1 MGHNADFLSVRCSL
15 GVDQLTLGKLRRG
28 HGARTPFSD
37 RNAGFSS
44 LRCRLG
50 VPAVPDL
57 LSNCPLVTVQDIVP
71 VDASYE
77 VKELYVPE
85 NKLHLAKTDAEA
97 LPALKINKVSS
108 PSLLRPSGS
117 AGRGVVSLMNVG
129 FSGRV

>member
-1 MGHNADFLSVRCSL
+1 MGHNADFVSVRCYL
-15 GVDQLTLGKLRRG
+15 GVNQLTLGKLRRE
-28 HGARTPFSD
+28 HGAKAPFSA

-44 LRCRLG
+44 LRCCVRM
-50 VPAVPDL
+50 PALSDL
-57 LSNCPLVTVQDIVP
+57 LSNCPLFAVQDIVP

-108 PSLLRPSGS
+108 PLLFRPSGS
-117 AGRGVVSLMNVG
+117 AGRGAVSLMNVG